1 MGSLQQ
7 RLFQVEQRY
16 RSTIKNGSSC
26 SKRLRVFYGWA
37 KVNKIRK
44 KEAISVI
51 FENDLQPEERVERFV
66 SRMQVTCFVREQTD
80 GEKQDASF
88 YNRMFTEYSVFLDD
102 KQVKGS
108 VEVALRLNNQ
118 ADRRNVSAKVRN
130 EIEQALRKGYLLAHP
145 DYQEP
150 VRQLDI
156 DFE

>member
-7 RLFQVEQRY
+7 CLFQEEQRF
-16 RSTIKNGSSC
+16 RSTIKNVSSC

-44 KEAISVI
+44 RESISVI

-88 YNRMFTEYSVFLDD
+88 SNRMFTEYSVFLDD

>member
-16 RSTIKNGSSC
+16 RSTIKHGSSC

-66 SRMQVTCFVREQTD
+66 SRMQVTSFVREQTD

-88 YNRMFTEYSVFLDD
+88 SNRMFTEYSVFLDD